1 MASIK
6 TTYTY
11 CHCFKKL
18 CKIWDKLQFLQCGHL
33 ISVSDIA
40 LKSDREMLEH
50 VAEILVL
57 ENWLIF
63 LCFKIIIICN

>member
-1 MASIK
+1 M
-6 TTYTY
+6 
-11 CHCFKKL
+11 
-18 CKIWDKLQFLQCGHL
+18 LQFLQCGQL
-33 ISVSDIA
+33 ISVSDIS
-40 LKSDREMLEH
+40 LKSDSEMLEH